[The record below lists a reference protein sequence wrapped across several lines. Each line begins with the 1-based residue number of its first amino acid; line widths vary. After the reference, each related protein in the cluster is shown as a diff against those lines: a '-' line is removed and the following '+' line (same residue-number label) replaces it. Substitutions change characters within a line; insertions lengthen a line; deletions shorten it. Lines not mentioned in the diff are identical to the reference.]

1 MGSRSK
7 SLILSAILAGSFTAA
22 SPAYALTTFFND
34 WDSTDFGAGPGFT
47 VVASY
52 EGWTAV
58 AGSGIEIQYN
68 AVAGAPL
75 SGENLVELD
84 SFNNTMMQ
92 RAIDAGDYTLS
103 FYYSPRPGVGAGSN
117 GIEVL
122 VDGSSIFT
130 ITGPGA
136 GNTVW
141 TQYSLD
147 FSLAAAGTLAFRAIG
162 TSDGVGGY
170 LENVSLGAAPAVPE
184 GSTWTMMLAGLGAA
198 GAVMRRRKLAVQ
210 FA

>member
-103 FYYSPRPGVGAGSN
+103 FHYSPRPGVGAGSN

-122 VDGSSIFT
+122 VDGLSIFS

-141 TQYSLD
+141 TQYSLALRMV
-147 FSLAAAGTLAFRAIG
+147 SAAISRM
-162 TSDGVGGY
+162 SRW
-170 LENVSLGAAPAVPE
+170 VPRPQCPRHPP
-184 GSTWTMMLAGLGAA
+184 GP
-198 GAVMRRRKLAVQ
+198 
-210 FA
+210 

>member
-1 MGSRSK
+1 MGNRSK
-7 SLILSAILAGSFTAA
+7 SFILGTLMAGSFAIA
-22 SPAYALTTFFND
+22 SPANALTTFFND

-47 VVASY
+47 IVGSY
-52 EGWTAV
+52 EGWTSV
-58 AGSGIEIQYN
+58 AGSGIEVQYN

-84 SFNNTMMQ
+84 SFNNTTMQ

-103 FYYSPRPGVGAGSN
+103 FYYSPRPGIGAASN

-130 ITGPGA
+130 ITGSGSS
-136 GNTVW
+136 NTVW
-141 TQYSLD
+141 TLYSLD

-170 LENVSLGAAPAVPE
+170 LENVSLGAPPAVPE
-184 GSTWTMMLAGLGAA
+184 ASTWAMMLAGLGVA